1 MANDDL
7 QPLISTTFASNHLFQ
22 ISIVQRMPAPN
33 LNKPDLKDKIFG
45 FVTLAPGEGDGQNRT
60 YNFQN
65 RITQKFQTREIEG
78 LSIVLRQLG
87 IGNNRILPYTK
98 FTRSQQGQKMLS
110 IWTVTKTQTIGQQQV
125 NVVSINLTIQSN
137 NTKHTFSMTMEQ
149 AYSLGSVI
157 HEIFKKAI
165 NKEFEIQLQQ
175 PKQTKPSNVPTP
187 NANFNPLPNNSI
199 SPVTPQ
205 INNAVN
211 DFQDMF

>member
-1 MANDDL
+1 MNDL

-22 ISIVQRMPAPN
+22 ISIVQRTPAPN

-65 RITQKFQTREIEG
+65 RITQKFQTRELEG

-87 IGNNRILPYTK
+87 IGNTRILPYTK
-98 FTRSQQGQKMLS
+98 FTRSQQGQKILS
-110 IWTVTKTQTIGQQQV
+110 IWETTKAQTIGQQQV
-125 NVVSINLTIQSN
+125 NVVSVNLTIQSN

-165 NKEFEIQLQQ
+165 DKEFEIQLQQ
-175 PKQTKPSNVPTP
+175 PKQTKPSNIPTP
-187 NANFNPLPNNSI
+187 DANFNSIPNNNLPSVKSQMDTTLI
-199 SPVTPQ
+199 
-205 INNAVN
+205 
-211 DFQDMF
+211 DFQNVF